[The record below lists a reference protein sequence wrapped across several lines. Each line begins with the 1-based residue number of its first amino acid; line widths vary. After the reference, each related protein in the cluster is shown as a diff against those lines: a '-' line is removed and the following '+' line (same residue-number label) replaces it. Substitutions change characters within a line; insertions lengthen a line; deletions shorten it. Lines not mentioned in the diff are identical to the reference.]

1 MLEWPPSRAR
11 LRKRC
16 GIGDDCRCIGRLTV
30 EEPHV
35 LMAARYR
42 RIIADVTGPASIPA
56 LLPPGISVADRTGN
70 GREAHGVISAVND
83 ANHSRTRCSTTGCCQ
98 HDAPTGQRTTHFT
111 TRPFAAKRVQPR
123 CALVDMDMIF
133 ARGDSMN
140 QLRSAFR
147 VSADT
152 LRRSPLRTFL
162 STLGIVI
169 GVASL
174 VTILSLADGMER
186 FIRSQL
192 GASTDLQLIRISAR
206 TSQQID
212 ETTIPRGDTVHLTPQ
227 IARSL
232 AHTLGDSIV
241 VGLSANGVAVSTVS
255 AKQRVVRI
263 IAISPELAGSF
274 KLHASTGRLL
284 SQSDEGQRRV
294 LLSTKAARMLA
305 GSRREPLGPGD
316 SIALGGVN
324 CEIIGLVDG
333 EQWEKVVAAVVPI
346 ASASSLLVGGN
357 RDFQPSILIRAPTI
371 EAVSGMRSNAVR
383 WLTSRYGSAWT
394 ERLELANSADLVS
407 YAQRGLLLFKLFMS
421 AVTGISLIV
430 GGIGVMNVLLA
441 AVAERTREI
450 GVRRAV
456 GAARA
461 HILAQFLAEA
471 VTISSLGSA
480 AGIALGLSASY
491 GITAVLRARTR
502 ASVYAG
508 ISVNTIVVAVVA
520 TVVVGLSFG
529 LYPALR
535 ASRLSPIDALR
546 QE

>member
-1 MLEWPPSRAR
+1 M
-11 LRKRC
+11 
-16 GIGDDCRCIGRLTV
+16 
-30 EEPHV
+30 
-35 LMAARYR
+35 
-42 RIIADVTGPASIPA
+42 
-56 LLPPGISVADRTGN
+56 
-70 GREAHGVISAVND
+70 
-83 ANHSRTRCSTTGCCQ
+83 
-98 HDAPTGQRTTHFT
+98 
-111 TRPFAAKRVQPR
+111 
-123 CALVDMDMIF
+123 
-133 ARGDSMN
+133 
-140 QLRSAFR
+140 
-147 VSADT
+147 
-152 LRRSPLRTFL
+152 
-162 STLGIVI
+162 
-169 GVASL
+169 
-174 VTILSLADGMER
+174 
-186 FIRSQL
+186 
-192 GASTDLQLIRISAR
+192 
-206 TSQQID
+206 
-212 ETTIPRGDTVHLTPQ
+212 
-227 IARSL
+227 
-232 AHTLGDSIV
+232 
-241 VGLSANGVAVSTVS
+241 
-255 AKQRVVRI
+255 
-263 IAISPELAGSF
+263 
-274 KLHASTGRLL
+274 
-284 SQSDEGQRRV
+284 
-294 LLSTKAARMLA
+294 
-305 GSRREPLGPGD
+305 
-316 SIALGGVN
+316 
-324 CEIIGLVDG
+324 
-333 EQWEKVVAAVVPI
+333 VAAVVPI

-480 AGIALGLSASY
+480 VGIALGLSASY

-535 ASRLSPIDALR
+535 ASRLSPVDALR